1 MKIWIVMTTDDLT
14 EGRTALYALHFCKEE
29 ATARRLGKK
38 QFVQGTD
45 CPIQEQEIPD
55 QVIRDLRL
63 KIEYPSKDDIVA
75 AEKITAFRTATSRA
89 KELGLSDDEIQ
100 ALRRGQ

>member
-1 MKIWIVMTTDDLT
+1 MNIWIVMTTDDLT
-14 EGRTALYALHFCKEE
+14 EGRTGLYAKHFCKEE
-29 ATARRLGKK
+29 ATARRLAKK

-45 CPIQEQEIPD
+45 CPVQEQEVPD

-63 KIEYPSKDDIVA
+63 KIEYPTKDDNVA
-75 AEKITAFRTATSRA
+75 AMKIAAFKSATSRA
-89 KELGLSDDEIQ
+89 KELGLTDEEIA